1 MLVAF
6 ALLLT
11 LFIGLQDAR
20 AGGIY
25 VVRKGDTMSK
35 LFGTAYRKVAAE
47 NGIKDPDRI
56 RIGQRIAVPEGIA
69 SRVGKS
75 IADGFIVKTVK
86 GDFRW
91 HPGADKLRRFPEKG
105 SAAVRLLLPGIS
117 DDVAAILWAQLTGSP
132 TNGTFEKNSDGSL
145 VAVLADSA
153 RTRIDLSSSTMIG
166 GKKAIRYSGNLKLAD
181 VLKVRELTA
190 MSADG
195 KWLIHP
201 KVCGNLLH
209 GHGGEIPPVPVV
221 PPASPVESPQA
232 SLPSISV
239 FPSKEGC
246 ELEYE
251 LIAGAGV
258 WKNDAAQGHFYF
270 GEGMLYSC
278 DLGNGVSVGAGFYG
292 YGGSGESGTGYSWD
306 EGGLGPQVGIKRNFL
321 ASHHDEFGQ
330 EVLYPAGW
338 QLKLRYLPNDYVEG
352 RSDSYHVKQWGR
364 KYGFYGEYWQRTSES
379 ALYGVSAEA
388 WWYDAT
394 RFSSS
399 WSGDSPQDRGSQAAS
414 VFAQYR
420 LSDDW
425 QFRLIGRIFHQN
437 WDNVTFA
444 QVIPEFRYDESLMI
458 SPWVSRAIINGN
470 GAGPT
475 IGLSLRYE
483 HWGKLREKFERD
495 GRNSVKYLGTV
506 SEVSGS
512 KPDTTIGTKVTE
524 QQTLPNAEDSLR
536 VVPDSVCT
544 EAVSIFAE

>member
-1 MLVAF
+1 
-6 ALLLT
+6 
-11 LFIGLQDAR
+11 
-20 AGGIY
+20 
-25 VVRKGDTMSK
+25 
-35 LFGTAYRKVAAE
+35 
-47 NGIKDPDRI
+47 
-56 RIGQRIAVPEGIA
+56 
-69 SRVGKS
+69 
-75 IADGFIVKTVK
+75 
-86 GDFRW
+86 
-91 HPGADKLRRFPEKG
+91 
-105 SAAVRLLLPGIS
+105 
-117 DDVAAILWAQLTGSP
+117 
-132 TNGTFEKNSDGSL
+132 
-145 VAVLADSA
+145 
-153 RTRIDLSSSTMIG
+153 
-166 GKKAIRYSGNLKLAD
+166 
-181 VLKVRELTA
+181 
-190 MSADG
+190 
-195 KWLIHP
+195 
-201 KVCGNLLH
+201 
-209 GHGGEIPPVPVV
+209 
-221 PPASPVESPQA
+221 
-232 SLPSISV
+232 
-239 FPSKEGC
+239 
-246 ELEYE
+246 
-251 LIAGAGV
+251 
-258 WKNDAAQGHFYF
+258 
-270 GEGMLYSC
+270 MLYSC

-483 HWGKLREKFERD
+483 HWGKLREKYERD

-536 VVPDSVCT
+536 VVPDSVGT